1 MGARIWLCLFAVMLI
16 LPGCEGNILEAQDGG
31 DPGDAGAEDGD
42 ADAEDGASPGDDG
55 GVPGDD
61 GTIPG
66 DDAGSTDDSPETQ
79 LMDSVTDHGVTW
91 VFSESVP
98 VGRFVTGEYY
108 VVGPVTVVSID
119 PPPGNGRNGSVL
131 NLPPAQD
138 QSPWDD
144 RVEGNR
150 YEESLRV
157 SPPVQMVPGDSLL
170 SSISV
175 QQTGQVENWLREGN
189 GESSSSPVWSIS
201 VLTCLDRAVPPDTF
215 RPSYADTSRLYRLS
229 DVNRDLLPRLAP
241 PSPVSNDYLS
251 MFTDR
256 LIRPWVDS
264 LFYAF
269 DAQVEYMAM
278 YGREMGRVVSITSL
292 MLMLDLPFQQQAI
305 QEQLL
310 IGFVQHGIDLWG
322 LATAGYSGWY
332 AHGGHGSGRK
342 WFIVLSGMLLGDA
355 QMSAPTRTYP
365 QLKFGEDMHTAFADD
380 LPYGPAWCGA
390 TVVYTGHMGVWNGQT
405 VSDTPGWGPYEH
417 LPPDQWEDNCIGE
430 GYRRCCTSI
439 AWVGQALAARLMEA
453 QQSWNHDAFFAYVD
467 RWMDPTGDAEYIQ
480 TILDLTGRD
489 FSGSYAAHGQAWDD
503 FVEDL
508 WAQYR

>member
-1 MGARIWLCLFAVMLI
+1 MGVKIWLCLFAVMLMT
-16 LPGCEGNILEAQDGG
+16 GCAGSIQEAQDGG

-42 ADAEDGASPGDDG
+42 AAAEDGASPGDDG
-55 GVPGDD
+55 GIPGDD
-61 GTIPG
+61 ASVPG

-91 VFSESVP
+91 TFSESVP

-131 NLPPAQD
+131 NLPPTQD

-157 SPPVQMVPGDSLL
+157 SPPIQMVPGDSLL

-175 QQTGQVENWLREGN
+175 EQTGQVENWLREGN
-189 GESSSSPVWSIS
+189 GESSGSPVWSIS
-201 VLTCLDRAVPPDTF
+201 VLNCLDRAVPSDTF

-229 DVNRDLLPRLAP
+229 DVNRSLLPKLAP
-241 PSPVSNDYLS
+241 PSQLSDDYLS
-251 MFTDR
+251 MFADR

-278 YGREMGRVVSITSL
+278 YGREMGRVVSIVSL
-292 MLMLDLPFQQQAI
+292 MLMLDLPTQQQAV

-322 LATAGYSGWY
+322 LATAGYPGWY

-342 WFIVLSGMLLGDA
+342 WFIMLSGMLLGDA
-355 QMSAPTRTYP
+355 RMSAPTQTYP
-365 QLKFGEDMHTAFADD
+365 QLKFGEDMHTAFTDD

-390 TVVYTGHMGVWNGQT
+390 TVVYTGHMGVWNGQP

-417 LPPDQWEDNCIGE
+417 LPPDQWEGDCIGE
-430 GYRRCCTSI
+430 SYRRCCTSI
-439 AWVGQALAARLMEA
+439 AWVGQALAARLVSA
-453 QQSWNHDAFFAYVD
+453 QQNWNHDAFFAYVD
-467 RWMDPTGDAEYIQ
+467 RWMDPAGDTGYTQ
-480 TILDLTGRD
+480 TIYDLTGRD
-489 FSGSYAAHGQAWDD
+489 FRGSWAAHGQAWDD
-503 FVEDL
+503 FVEEM